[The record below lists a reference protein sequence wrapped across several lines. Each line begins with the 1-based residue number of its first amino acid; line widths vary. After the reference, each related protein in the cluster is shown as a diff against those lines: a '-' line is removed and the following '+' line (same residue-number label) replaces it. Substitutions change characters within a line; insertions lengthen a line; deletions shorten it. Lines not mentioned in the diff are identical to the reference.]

1 MNGKVCV
8 VTGANSGIGR
18 VMATDFARRGAK
30 VLLVCRNEAKGKE
43 ALEAMRRETGSQ
55 DVRLLLCDV
64 GSQRAVREVSKRLA
78 EERRIDVLV
87 NNAGVFLPEREV
99 TEDGH
104 EAMIAINHLGPF
116 LMTNLLLDRMT
127 GGRVVTVSSMAH
139 RMGKL
144 DLDDLDAER
153 RFNAWRQYGISKLC
167 NILFTREL
175 ARRGAARG
183 IVASCFHPG
192 AVATGFAQD
201 APGYMNHVMR
211 LGRAF
216 LRTPEKGAETGIYL
230 ATAPEAAAENGQF
243 FIDRKV
249 RGTSRQGR
257 DDALAAALWKR
268 SEELTGIA

>member
-18 VMATDFARRGAK
+18 VMATEFARRGAK

-43 ALEAMRRETGSQ
+43 ALESIRGETGSQ
-55 DVRLLLCDV
+55 DVRLLLCDM

-87 NNAGVFLPEREV
+87 NNAGIFLPKREL

-104 EAMIAINHLGPF
+104 EAMIAVNHLGPF
-116 LMTNLLLDRMT
+116 LMTHLLLDRMT
-127 GGRVVTVSSMAH
+127 GGRVVTVSSMGH
-139 RMGKL
+139 RLGKL

-153 RFNAWRQYGISKLC
+153 GFNAWRQYGVSKLC

-183 IVASCFHPG
+183 IVANCFHPG

-201 APGYMNHVMR
+201 APGYMNHLMR
-211 LGRAF
+211 LGRVF
-216 LRTPEKGAETGIYL
+216 LRTPEKGAATGIFL
-230 ATAPEAAAENGQF
+230 ATAPEVASINGEF
-243 FIDRKV
+243 FIDEKV